1 MSACNSRD
9 SNKSGGSVGIPSSAP
24 RCQVGFWPLALLG
37 ALQGNVDMKDR
48 IPLGVQASIW
58 LWSTHLQVKE
68 LAVPPV
74 DSLGGGVGPGHVD
87 NVYLQEKEE
96 WVSG

>member
-1 MSACNSRD
+1 MQQSGQQQVWRLCGD
-9 SNKSGGSVGIPSSAP
+9 SLSCPSVPGWI
-24 RCQVGFWPLALLG
+24 LALSSFQ
-37 ALQGNVDMKDR
+37 ALQWNVGMKDR
-48 IPLGVQASIW
+48 IPLGAQASIW

-68 LAVPPV
+68 LAVSPV

-87 NVYLQEKEE
+87 NIHLQEKEE

>member
-1 MSACNSRD
+1 MQQSGQQQVWRLCGD
-9 SNKSGGSVGIPSSAP
+9 SLSCPSGPGWI
-24 RCQVGFWPLALLG
+24 LALG
-37 ALQGNVDMKDR
+37 SSQDLQWNVGMKGR
-48 IPLGVQASIW
+48 IPLGAQASIW

-74 DSLGGGVGPGHVD
+74 DSLGGGVRPGHVD
-87 NVYLQEKEE
+87 NIYLQEKEE

>member
-9 SNKSGGSVGIPSSAP
+9 SNKSGGSVGIPLSAP
-24 RCQVGFWPLALLG
+24 RLALLR